1 MTAIPRHVL
10 SKSTFI
16 KGTQCVKALYLNKHH
31 RELKEDISE
40 QLEQVFATGH
50 QVGEL
55 AQDLFPGGDYG
66 ALPGEIP
73 SAISVQRTMDLIANG
88 CMIIYE
94 ATFQFEEVM
103 VAMDIMVKH
112 KDGWHAY
119 EVKSATSVKGTFRM
133 DASVQYYVITN
144 SGCKLKDIAIVHINT
159 GYVKQ
164 GPIDVQKLF
173 TIASVLPQALENQT
187 FVESKIKE
195 FKNILASSTIPEV
208 EIGPHCSDPYG
219 CDFTE
224 HCWQHIP
231 KQTLFSYK
239 GLRGKEKWDL
249 FKSNI
254 YKIDD
259 IPDNYPLGKA
269 GQVVVS
275 AEKNNRE
282 YINKASIRSF
292 VADIHYPIYYLDFET
307 LFMVTIPIYDNSS
320 PFQQIPFQYSLHIR
334 RSKNAELEHYEYL
347 AEANRNIDPRI
358 AFIKQL
364 VAEMGTEGS
373 ILAYN
378 MSFEIGRLKEL
389 KDIAPQYTN
398 EIDNMI
404 ARFIDLMNPF
414 RSKHYYTPSMKGS
427 YSIKKVLPALVPE
440 LSYEGMDI
448 ANGSDASASFMKLFN
463 ETDSET
469 IQKTRTD
476 LLEYCKLDTQAMVE
490 ILDVLFKI

>member
-1 MTAIPRHVL
+1 MTIIPKHIL

-16 KGTQCVKALYLNKHH
+16 RGTQCLKSLYLNKHH
-31 RELKEDISE
+31 RELKEDVSE

-73 SAISVQRTMDLIANG
+73 SATSVQRTMDLIDKG
-88 CMIIYE
+88 CKIIYE

-112 KDGWHAY
+112 EDGWHAY
-119 EVKSATSVKGTFRM
+119 EVKSATSVKDTFRM

-159 GYVKQ
+159 EYVKH
-164 GPIDVQKLF
+164 GAIDVHKLF
-173 TIASVLPQALENQT
+173 TIESVLPQALENQT
-187 FVESKIKE
+187 FVDSKIKE
-195 FKNILASSTIPEV
+195 FKNVLASSSIPEV
-208 EIGPHCSDPYG
+208 EIGPHCSDPYE

-239 GLRGKEKWDL
+239 GLRGVEKWDL
-249 FKSNI
+249 FRSNI

-292 VADIHYPIYYLDFET
+292 VTDIHYPIYYLDFET

-320 PFQQIPFQYSLHIR
+320 PFQQIPFQYSLHIKR
-334 RSKNAELEHYEYL
+334 NKDAEIEHYEFL
-347 AEANRNIDPRI
+347 SEANRNIDPRI
-358 AFIKQL
+358 AFIEQL
-364 VAEMGTEGS
+364 VAEIGTEGS

-378 MSFEIGRLKEL
+378 MSFEIGRLNEL
-389 KDIAPQYTN
+389 KDIAPQYIN

-404 ARFIDLMNPF
+404 ARFVDLMSPF

-440 LSYEGMDI
+440 LSYDGMDI
-448 ANGSDASASFMKLFN
+448 ANGGDASSSFMRLFD

-476 LLEYCKLDTQAMVE
+476 LLEYCKLDTLAMVE
-490 ILDVLFKI
+490 ILDVLKRV